1 MISHLAT
8 TKYGPASCQQGA
20 PTPLDCQQYQPLSVV
35 RSSCANHKT
44 RTLVLASKK
53 APSHLVRQ
61 QDILLPMDTLA
72 DRLNK
77 ALAHANKSQT
87 DLARAIKVS
96 PQAIQFICAGNTKRT
111 RYSASIAK
119 ALGVNADWLENGV
132 GDMLPQRYEPNV
144 IEGITLDGIK
154 RVPLISYV
162 QAGKWREI
170 VDAYPP
176 GGAEEWVTPLNQH
189 GPHAF
194 ALRVVGDSMLPEY
207 RDGDVIVVDPDVSP
221 NPGDCVVAKNHHE
234 EATFKKY
241 RPRGRNAAGIELYE
255 LVPLNQ
261 DYATLYSDRDNTT
274 IIGAVM
280 EQLRNT
286 RRR

>member
-1 MISHLAT
+1 
-8 TKYGPASCQQGA
+8 
-20 PTPLDCQQYQPLSVV
+20 
-35 RSSCANHKT
+35 
-44 RTLVLASKK
+44 
-53 APSHLVRQ
+53 
-61 QDILLPMDTLA
+61 MDTLA

-77 ALAHANKSQT
+77 ALSHANKSQT

-144 IEGITLDGIK
+144 IADITLDGIK
-154 RVPLISYV
+154 RIPLISYV

-176 GGAEEWVTPLNQH
+176 GGAEECVTPLNQH

-194 ALRVVGDSMLPEY
+194 ALRVVGDSMLPLYTE
-207 RDGDVIVVDPDVSP
+207 GDVIIVDPDATIR
-221 NPGDCVVAKNHHE
+221 PGDCVVARNNHE

-241 RPRGRNAAGIELYE
+241 RPRGRNAAGVEVFE
-255 LVPLNQ
+255 LVPLNP
-261 DYATLYSDRDNTT
+261 DYATLRSDVDSIV
-274 IIGAVM
+274 IIGRVV
-280 EQLRNT
+280 EHT
-286 RRR
+286 RLMR